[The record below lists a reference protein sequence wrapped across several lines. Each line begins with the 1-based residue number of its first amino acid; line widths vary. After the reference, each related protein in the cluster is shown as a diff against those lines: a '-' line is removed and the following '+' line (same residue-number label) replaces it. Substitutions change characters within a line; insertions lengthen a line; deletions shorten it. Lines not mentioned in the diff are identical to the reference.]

1 MVDETPATDS
11 LEVWFQQMCDKAR
24 NTVEYWQE
32 MAEIE
37 HGEVIV
43 LQQRV
48 AKLERERDARQGD
61 DNSTTEHQESENTMW
76 VVELLRSDGVW
87 SLMSNHL
94 HATKQRALEDYRLMV
109 RDGYDACDLRV
120 RKWNRMAVAMEADR

>member
-1 MVDETPATDS
+1 MEQAAELISTLAERKIKT
-11 LEVWFQQMCDKAR
+11 LESRIAD
-24 NTVEYWQE
+24 
-32 MAEIE
+32 
-37 HGEVIV
+37 
-43 LQQRV
+43 
-48 AKLERERDARQGD
+48 LERERDARQGD

-87 SLMSNHL
+87 SLMPNHL